1 MTGTIQVVTAAAGAG
16 KTTRIVGDIAVDVAT
31 RAPEE
36 VLATTFTIRAADEL
50 VQRARTELFRQGRV
64 DLAGRLLGARF
75 GTVNAVCGQIV
86 GEFAL
91 ELGRSTSTS
100 VIADTQEPLVFAI
113 AADAAIGAHAPILNE
128 LAEAFGHDDPHP
140 PGRDPPDWR
149 KIVRSILTLAR
160 ANGLAADALAVSA
173 ERSVASYLAL
183 FAPSAESAADLDAAL
198 AVALADAIAQA
209 PAAPSA
215 TAVTGGIDRIRAA
228 HTRAARGEPLTWSAW
243 AGLCKVK
250 CAPTKDGRAYQQAL
264 QTLAAAAG
272 RHGEHPRLRADGV
285 RFIREIFQCAAQA
298 LGAYEAHKAERG
310 LVDFTDQEALALR
323 VLQDPELAGRLQE
336 RISRVFVDE
345 FQDSSPLQLAV
356 FTALAEIADASTWV
370 GDPKQAIY
378 AFRGADTDLT
388 QAAFAGAAAAGEGD
402 VLSVSWRSRPD
413 IVRLANAAFGPAF
426 ARMGLPPER
435 HAFSR
440 AARTDIG
447 FDRGALAYWPLIGKA
462 DEQAAALSRGVRDVL
477 ADGGT
482 WTVEPPRDDHRPLR
496 VGDIAVLCRTNTDVG
511 RFAAALSR
519 EGLPVAVERQGLA
532 RTPHVELALAAYRW
546 IADPSDRLALAE
558 MARFFGDDPESDAW
572 LQAAAEEG
580 DDRLLAE
587 VPIAP
592 ALATLRADIL
602 ALTPAE
608 ALDAILALPEVMARV
623 EGWGDHAIRL
633 DDLEALRGFA
643 RTYEAECVSSGS
655 PATPSGLLLAL
666 KSADPER
673 PPSLAADAIQVMTYH
688 GAKGLEWPMV
698 VLTGLGWDP
707 RARLFEPAAEVDGAL
722 DWRQPLANRWIRYW
736 PWPYG
741 LSGSGNDLEVSA
753 ANSALGR
760 AAWRRAVQEDTRL
773 LYVGVTRARDYL
785 VFAPPAKGA
794 LNWLRVLDD
803 PDGPSRLT
811 FPPEDDNLIHVGAE
825 TFVADV
831 RPLTV
836 GDDAAARAV
845 QQTFVRPVVVETP
858 PAAPLY
864 LRPSAAQ
871 GEARWR
877 IVETVNLGPRL
888 RLDGV
893 SDMASLGEAIH
904 AILAYDDP
912 SRAPAVREADAQTI
926 LDRWGVAGFS
936 ARDAVEA
943 SERLHVAMNAR
954 WPQSQ
959 RTPEVPVTATLGEQL
974 VIGRIDLLVETA
986 AGFAIIDHK
995 SFPGSPHQWVD
1006 RAIHYAPQLALY
1018 AEAVLAATRRPC
1030 SELFIHMPIV
1040 GALLRVGPAAGD
1052 PPVSSGEL
1060 SY

>member
-1 MTGTIQVVTAAAGAG
+1 MVGTIQVVTAAAGAG

-31 RAPEE
+31 RPPEE

-50 VQRARTELFRQGRV
+50 VQRARTELFGQGRV

-91 ELGRSTSTS
+91 ELGRSTATN

-113 AADAAIGAHAPILNE
+113 AADAAIGAHAAILNE

-149 KIVRSILTLAR
+149 KTVRSILTLAR
-160 ANGLAADALAVSA
+160 ANGLATDALAASA
-173 ERSVASYLAL
+173 ERSVTSYLEL
-183 FAPSAESAADLDAAL
+183 FPPPAEDAAPLDAAL
-198 AVALADAIAQA
+198 AAALAEAVGQA

-215 TAVTGGIDRIRAA
+215 TAVAGGIDRIRAA
-228 HTRAARGEPLTWSAW
+228 HIRTARSEPLTWSAW
-243 AGLCKVK
+243 ASLCKVK
-250 CAPTKDGRAYQQAL
+250 CAPTKDGRDYERAL
-264 QTLAAAAG
+264 QNVAAAAG

-285 RFIREIFQCAAQA
+285 RFIREIFNCAAQA
-298 LGAYEAHKAERG
+298 LQAYEAHKAERG
-310 LVDFTDQEALALR
+310 LVDFTDQEALALQ
-323 VLQDPELAGRLQE
+323 VLRDPELAGRLQE

-356 FTALAEIADASTWV
+356 FTALAEIAEASTWV

-388 QAAFAGAAAAGEGD
+388 QAAFAGASAAAEGD

-426 ARMGLPPER
+426 ERMGLSPER

-440 AARTDIG
+440 AARADIG
-447 FDRGALAYWPLIGKA
+447 FDREALAYWPLIGKV
-462 DEQAAALSRGVRDVL
+462 DEQAAGLARGVRSALD
-477 ADGGT
+477 DGGT
-482 WTVEPPRDDHRPLR
+482 WIVEEPGGVFRPLR

-546 IADPSDRLALAE
+546 VADPSDRLALAE
-558 MARFFGDDPESDAW
+558 MARFFGDDPGSDAW

-580 DDRLLAE
+580 EERLLAE

-592 ALATLRADIL
+592 ALAALRTDIL

-608 ALDAILALPEVMARV
+608 ALDAILALPQVMAKV

-643 RTYEAECVSSGS
+643 RTYEAECLSSS
-655 PATPSGLLLAL
+655 APATPSGFLLAL
-666 KSADPER
+666 KGADPER

-698 VLTGLGWDP
+698 VLTGLAWDP
-707 RARLFEPAAEVDGAL
+707 KARLFEPAAEVDGEL
-722 DWRQPLANRWIRYW
+722 DWRRPLENRWIRYW

-741 LSGSGNDLEVSA
+741 LSGSGNDLDVSA
-753 ANSALGR
+753 ADSVLGQ

-794 LNWLRVLDD
+794 LNWLKVLDA
-803 PDGPSRLT
+803 PDGPAHLT
-811 FPPEDDNLIHVGAE
+811 FPPEGDNLIQAGAE

-831 RPLTV
+831 RPLTA
-836 GDDAAARAV
+836 GDDGALRAIQQTYVRPATPEQAAATA
-845 QQTFVRPVVVETP
+845 
-858 PAAPLY
+858 LH

-871 GEARWR
+871 GDAGWR
-877 IVETVNLGPRL
+877 IVETLDLGPRL
-888 RLDGV
+888 QLDGV
-893 SDMASLGEAIH
+893 SDMASLGEAVH

-936 ARDAVEA
+936 ARDALEA
-943 SERLHVAMNAR
+943 SDRLHRALNGR
-954 WPQSQ
+954 WPLAQ
-959 RTPEVPVTATLGEQL
+959 RRAEVPVTATLGEQL
-974 VIGRIDLLVETA
+974 VAGRIDLLVETA

-995 SFPGSPHQWVD
+995 SFPGSPDQWAD

-1018 AEAVLAATRRPC
+1018 AEAVQASTGRPC
-1030 SELFIHMPIV
+1030 EELFIHMPIV
-1040 GALLRVGPAAGD
+1040 GALLRVAPAAGA
-1052 PPVSSGEL
+1052 PPVSAEVL
-1060 SY
+1060 SS